1 MTDLQNN
8 AWCYECEEILFRLYM
23 LFSKG
28 YMCL

>member
-8 AWCYECEEILFRLYM
+8 AWCYKREEILFRLYM

-28 YMCL
+28 YTRL